1 MYIQVYVYICAC
13 ILVLIYIHMSCCLS
27 WAKTL
32 ILQKLWRNLLP
43 FGNFGENLLISY
55 TCILCNSGLMTRTE
69 FCALTGNCAAVRF
82 LSAFTFKKQ

>member
-1 MYIQVYVYICAC
+1 MYIGID
-13 ILVLIYIHMSCCLS
+13 IYIHMNCCLS

-55 TCILCNSGLMTRTE
+55 TCSLCNSGLMTQTE
-69 FCALTGNCAAVRF
+69 FCALAGNCAAVRF